1 MKKITTLMAMG
12 LLLITWKANAQT
24 VVIPETVK
32 KSFEMNYS
40 AVKQANWE
48 KQEIIVYKATY
59 VENGISYETFYT
71 SEGQWLRTYN
81 AIKETDL
88 PVQITNQVT
97 TIYKTFQIAKTG
109 MELNNEGKFY
119 LILLENGKDRMT
131 LYFNMSGKLVK

>member
-24 VVIPETVK
+24 VAVPETVK

-59 VENGISYETFYT
+59 VENGITYETFYT

-97 TIYKTFQIAKTG
+97 SIYKTFQIAKTG

-119 LILLENGKDRMT
+119 LIHLENGKD
-131 LYFNMSGKLVK
+131 